1 MYRVPCASPYFGQA
15 GWFLLFASEKLPS
28 AIERY
33 QNEVLRV
40 LGVLER
46 TLSTSAHGY
55 LVGDK
60 ASVVDLSFITCVFF
74 RVSGFR
80 SSQSLVELPC

>member
-15 GWFLLFASEKLPS
+15 GWFLLFASEKLLS

-40 LGVLER
+40 LGVLEKA
-46 TLSTSAHGY
+46 LSASAHGY

-60 ASVVDLSFITCVFF
+60 ASVADLSFTTCVSFPMSF
-74 RVSGFR
+74 GP
-80 SSQSLVELPC
+80 SSCHAD